1 VNVCVHVHVH
11 VKANVN
17 TPTLLATALTTE
29 FESSVVPPLGF
40 SKGPV
45 PFAGK
50 LLPEYES
57 PLRGGGGGYEG
68 ERQCERKRETE

>member
-1 VNVCVHVHVH
+1 MNVNDNPDNVNVNVNVHVCVHVN
-11 VKANVN
+11 ANVN
-17 TPTLLATALTTE
+17 IPTLLATALITE
-29 FESSVVPPLGF
+29 FESSVAPPLGF

-57 PLRGGGGGYEG
+57 PLGGGTG
-68 ERQCERKRETE
+68 